1 MKDLHHSCQGESH
14 ILSNKVCQDSSY
26 SSTSDTMSI
35 AIVCDGHGGTRYF
48 RSDVGSRFAVDA
60 TTECVQAFVSEIDV
74 NLFKDK
80 PFVGEKRLRNIH
92 KTLHYLRKKDHL

>member
-1 MKDLHHSCQGESH
+1 
-14 ILSNKVCQDSSY
+14 
-26 SSTSDTMSI
+26 MSI
-35 AIVCDGHGGTRYF
+35 AIVCDGHGGARYF

-80 PFVGEKRLRNIH
+80 PFTQKKALSSEASSNIYTKDTNVDKALRQLFSSIIYCWRG
-92 KTLHYLRKKDHL
+92 TLPLVALESCFFAYK